1 MNIIDMPANPAHMG
15 IPEINKPNA
24 LPNKRIAR
32 TYSFIAD
39 FPYNFLRLDSR
50 LHGYDV
56 CGICIIL
63 IVLLSFP
70 RRRVSREM
78 GKFDFLRDC
87 QVWLF
92 DIGVWNLFV
101 I

>member
-39 FPYNFLRLDSR
+39 FPYNILKT
-50 LHGYDV
+50 GYPLAAFGRTCFTGMTSV
-56 CGICIIL
+56 
-63 IVLLSFP
+63 
-70 RRRVSREM
+70 VS
-78 GKFDFLRDC
+78 
-87 QVWLF
+87 
-92 DIGVWNLFV
+92 I
-101 I
+101 